1 MKLFSNFLF
10 VAFLTPH
17 ILVDPPSHLTDTRT
31 IRAGKGKMRNRR
43 FQLRKGPLVIYSED
57 HGITHAFRN
66 IPGVDLI
73 KVDRLNL
80 LQLAPGGH
88 MGRFCIWTQ
97 AAFEKLDDIYGT
109 FKKVSVQKSG
119 YRSVW
124 SHVCPPPPPH
134 TLSASSSCPL
144 SLGCLNPR

>member
-1 MKLFSNFLF
+1 
-10 VAFLTPH
+10 
-17 ILVDPPSHLTDTRT
+17 
-31 IRAGKGKMRNRR
+31 MRNRR

-97 AAFEKLDDIYGT
+97 GAFEKLDDIYGT

-124 SHVCPPPPPH
+124 WHVCPLPPH
-134 TLSASSSCPL
+134 THTTSFFLVPSPL
-144 SLGCLNPR
+144 

>member
-1 MKLFSNFLF
+1 M
-10 VAFLTPH
+10 
-17 ILVDPPSHLTDTRT
+17 
-31 IRAGKGKMRNRR
+31 
-43 FQLRKGPLVIYSED
+43 
-57 HGITHAFRN
+57 
-66 IPGVDLI
+66 I

-119 YRSVW
+119 YRLPQPKMINTDLSRLINSDEIQRVLRPTR
-124 SHVCPPPPPH
+124 PPSRH
-134 TLSASSSCPL
+134 QGQKKNPL
-144 SLGCLNPR
+144 RNINVMLRLNPYLKTQRRRAILEDTRRKAAKAKKADEKRV